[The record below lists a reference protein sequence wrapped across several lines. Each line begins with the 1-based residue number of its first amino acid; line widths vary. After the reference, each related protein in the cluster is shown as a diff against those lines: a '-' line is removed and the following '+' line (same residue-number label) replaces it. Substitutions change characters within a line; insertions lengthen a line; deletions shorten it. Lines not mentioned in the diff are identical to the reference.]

1 MKLRVW
7 TTHRRDAGLYA
18 APDVVLVKEGF
29 CWPALLVPLVW
40 ALWHRMWLTFALLLL
55 GATML
60 GMVAT
65 FAGLT
70 PAAELALGLGAA
82 IYVGMSAN
90 DWRRASLRRRGWDE
104 GPAVVAASQ
113 EGAELRLFQ
122 TESGMFL
129 R

>member
-55 GATML
+55 GAAML

-70 PAAELALGLGAA
+70 PAAELALAFGAA